1 MAKRSAR
8 AIAITGGASGIAC
21 DVADEGSVEAAILF
35 LLSDEASY
43 VNGQILADDGGF
55 VSAGLTA

>member
-8 AIAITGGASGIAC
+8 AIAITGGTSGIAC
-21 DVADEGSVEAAILF
+21 DVADEGLVEAAIPF
-35 LLSDEASY
+35 LLSGEASY

>member
-1 MAKRSAR
+1 MAEKSAK
-8 AIAITGGASGIAC
+8 AIAITGGTSGIAC

-43 VNGQILADDGGF
+43 VNGQILAVDGGF
-55 VSAGLTA
+55 ASAGLSA

>member
-8 AIAITGGASGIAC
+8 AIAITGGTSGIAC
-21 DVADEGSVEAAILF
+21 DVADEDSVEAAIPF
-35 LLSDEASY
+35 LLSGEASY
-43 VNGQILADDGGF
+43 VKGQILAADGGF

>member
-8 AIAITGGASGIAC
+8 AIAITGGTSGIAC
-21 DVADEGSVEAAILF
+21 DVADEGPVKATIPF
-35 LLSDEASY
+35 LISGEASY
-43 VNGQILADDGGF
+43 VKGQILAADGGF